1 MKSFIPW
8 MGGKMILAPEIIK
21 RFPSDYEKYIEVFG
35 GGASVL
41 FAQKPSEKFE
51 VYNDYNS
58 DLVNLFQVVRDK
70 PLAFLEALNVF
81 PLNSRQEFYEMMN
94 LIKGNV
100 DAPNFMESELA
111 IAKEVMDEQSFQ
123 ELKVFLEERAANR
136 DVQRA
141 VTFFKVIRF
150 SYGNQGRSFA
160 CKPINL
166 ANIQHTISK
175 CSQRLSGVIIE
186 NKDFEELIKQ
196 YDRPKSFF
204 YLDPPYYKAERRYA
218 VKFQKD
224 HERLRDVLKTVQG
237 KWLLSYNDCPEI
249 RELYKDFNII
259 ELKRTLY
266 LVNRYETDVEYGEL
280 LIANYDL
287 NLPEEKTNEQSSL
300 F

>member
-8 MGGKMILAPEIIK
+8 MGGKLILAPEIIK
-21 RFPSDYEKYIEVFG
+21 RFPSEYDKYIEVFG

-70 PLAFLEALNVF
+70 PLAFLDALHVF

-94 LIKGNV
+94 LIKGNL
-100 DAPNFMESELA
+100 DPPDFTESELA
-111 IAKEVMDEQSFQ
+111 IAEKVMDEESYLEFKSFI
-123 ELKVFLEERAANR
+123 EERASNR
-136 DVQRA
+136 DAQRA
-141 VTFFKVIRF
+141 VAFFKLIRY

-166 ANIQHTISK
+166 ATIQNTISK

-186 NKDFEELIKQ
+186 NKDFEDLIKQ

-204 YLDPPYYKAERRYA
+204 YLDPPYFNAEKRYA
-218 VKFQKD
+218 VKFHKD
-224 HERLRDVLKTVQG
+224 HERLRDVLKNVKG

-249 RELYKDFNII
+249 RELYKDYNMI
-259 ELKRTLY
+259 ELKRQLF
-266 LVNRYETDVEYGEL
+266 LVNRYDTEVEYGEL

-287 NLPEEKTNEQSSL
+287 TEKGEQPVEQPGL